1 MDEKWFYAHPGGS
14 LLYLPPGVQPPVL
27 RVKHKRH
34 IPKVMFLAA
43 LGQPTANFNGSVGI
57 WPVQKLYTPKRASRA
72 HPRENNQ
79 LVPYLKECVMDGE
92 VFVRM
97 IKEDY
102 IPKVV
107 ELGSVMLQAKPVGA
121 KLTVWSQLDNAG
133 GHGLGFTLEEINR
146 LGATCH
152 PHIRIHFYTQPP
164 NSPDM
169 NILDLGA
176 WNSLQRAVKPV
187 VYQHQTPHAT
197 NQSQIISAVTTSFIE
212 WNAREKCEK
221 LFDTLQAFMAELL
234 LSGGDNQDQP
244 HKRNIAPH
252 LETAR
257 AMAFPNF
264 PALPP
269 PPAPPLPVRIR
280 INRSLLVN
288 LP

>member
-121 KLTVWSQLDNAG
+121 KLTVWSQLDTREVTDSVSPSRRSTDLVPPAI
-133 GHGLGFTLEEINR
+133 LIYVYTFTLN
-146 LGATCH
+146 
-152 PHIRIHFYTQPP
+152 PRIHLT
-164 NSPDM
+164 
-169 NILDLGA
+169 
-176 WNSLQRAVKPV
+176 
-187 VYQHQTPHAT
+187 
-197 NQSQIISAVTTSFIE
+197 
-212 WNAREKCEK
+212 
-221 LFDTLQAFMAELL
+221 
-234 LSGGDNQDQP
+234 
-244 HKRNIAPH
+244 
-252 LETAR
+252 
-257 AMAFPNF
+257 
-264 PALPP
+264 
-269 PPAPPLPVRIR
+269 
-280 INRSLLVN
+280 
-288 LP
+288 